1 MADLVSPGPM
11 GEAGRRPTGNAD
23 KGAGPTPVSV
33 TTSMSRRRRRRLP
46 PRPWLLGVTSL
57 VLLAGCASEAPQD
70 MLQPEGSF
78 ARTLDNLFNPIFW
91 VAVLV
96 FVVVEGL
103 IVYAIVKWRY
113 RGDADDGV
121 ADAGEMPAQLH
132 GNTRLEIGWTILPAL
147 VLAGVAVFTVPVIFE
162 LNAQPAKGEALEVDV
177 TGAQFWWGYEYP
189 SQPDFGITDGIVTAN
204 ELHIPAGQ
212 RVYLTLRSVDV
223 IHSFW
228 APKLN
233 GKRDVVPGRVHN
245 WLLEAEEPGVYSGQ
259 CAEFCGVSHANMR
272 LKVVAHDPAGWD
284 AWVEDMQREPVQ
296 PVSGLAAEGFTLFQ
310 QRGCSGCHVVQG
322 AYDEVAD
329 DAPAA
334 PDLTHLF
341 SRDCFAGCIYDLND
355 RTELEAWLR
364 DPQRKAGSKMVVG
377 QLTEADI
384 DALYA
389 YLETLE

>member
-1 MADLVSPGPM
+1 M
-11 GEAGRRPTGNAD
+11 GEAGPRP
-23 KGAGPTPVSV
+23 AGERAGSGSTSVSATES
-33 TTSMSRRRRRRLP
+33 TTRRRRRRFP
-46 PRPWLLGVTSL
+46 PRSWLLAVAAL
-57 VLLAGCASEAPQD
+57 VVLAGCASDAPQD
-70 MLQPEGSF
+70 MLEPAGPLAE
-78 ARTLDNLFNPIFW
+78 TLDDLFNPIFW
-91 VAVLV
+91 IAVGV

-103 IVYAIVKWRY
+103 IVYSVVKWRH
-113 RGDADDGV
+113 RSDDVG
-121 ADAGEMPAQLH
+121 DAGEMPAQLH

-147 VLAGVAVFTVPVIFE
+147 VLAVVAVVTVPVVFE
-162 LNAQPAKGEALEVDV
+162 LNAEPADALEVDV

-189 SQPDFGITDGIVTAN
+189 TQPDFGITDAIVTAN

-245 WLLEAEEPGVYSGQ
+245 WSLEADEPGVYSGQ
-259 CAEFCGVSHANMR
+259 CAEFCGISHANMR
-272 LKVVAHDPAGWD
+272 LKVVAHDRESWDDWVENMQQEPAEPAGG
-284 AWVEDMQREPVQ
+284 A
-296 PVSGLAAEGFTLFQ
+296 AAEGFTLFQ
-310 QRGCSGCHVVQG
+310 QRGCSGCHVVEG
-322 AYDEVAD
+322 AYDEVAE

-355 RTELEAWLR
+355 RNELEAWLR

-377 QLTEADI
+377 ELTEADI